1 MIDLKLPL
9 IGDCLRV
16 LEMLRLLLRRK
27 QLRAALLYG
36 PPGVGKSHLS
46 DLFALEVGG
55 SPHAI
60 EQVNGQSLSVD
71 LVRQWRERAC
81 YGNLF
86 SKWTIKRVDEFDCA
100 SPQARN
106 EILSLLDYLPPTHL
120 ILATTNDY
128 AAVRGADNR
137 RLESR
142 FKCLAV
148 DGPGILDAAAYLRTR
163 LRLPAAVAAEIARA
177 SANNALGFD
186 GVNMR
191 QAVEAAQSW
200 LAERSLEEAA

>member
-1 MIDLKLPL
+1 MIDLTMPL

-16 LEMLRLLLRRK
+16 LAILRLLLERK
-27 QLRAALLYG
+27 QLKAALLYG
-36 PPGVGKSHLS
+36 PPGVGKTHLS
-46 DLFALEVGG
+46 DLLALEIAG

-60 EQVNGQSLSVD
+60 EQVNGQSLTVD
-71 LVRQWRERAC
+71 LVREWRERCA

-86 SKWTIKRVDEFDCA
+86 SPWTIKRVDEFDCA

-106 EILSLLDYLPPTHL
+106 EILSLLDYLPPQHL

-128 AAVRGADNR
+128 AAVRGQDNR

-142 FKCLAV
+142 FKCQAV
-148 DGPGILDAAAYLRTR
+148 DGPGLLDATSYLRKH
-163 LRLPAAVAAEIARA
+163 LRIPASAAAEIARA
-177 SANNALGFD
+177 SASNSLGFD

-191 QAVEAAQSW
+191 QAVAAAQSW
-200 LAERSLEEAA
+200 LAEQTVLKAA